1 MIKIGLHKWIFLFTS
16 ALCGVLDAHG
26 AAIYGFAQPKCS
38 LWSTFFPVS
47 FQVSSDMAVIP
58 GLVDAETAGFNI
70 FYITGGDFHNMD
82 DYYDLYTINGG
93 HVWNNTSP
101 WLINGRN
108 AVMCKG
114 SSDCVKSGTGSIGKG
129 ISAYNSLKAE
139 FPDENIK
146 VASDRPYSNGD
157 IDWYYIP
164 TRRLKLLRVEFFT
177 PNKGSMPGT
186 SQYVEP
192 IFFEYRE
199 TGNGDE
205 MKLYEMGGTA
215 RGADFSHVKLPET
228 IKLTTLSAMQ
238 IWMSTASGKPYENV
252 MPYGKVV
259 PFTDSQIAM
268 VPKGC
273 L

>member
-16 ALCGVLDAHG
+16 ALCGVSDAHG

-38 LWSTFFPVS
+38 LWSTFFPIS
-47 FQVSSDMAVIP
+47 FQVDSDMSVFE
-58 GLVDAETAGFNI
+58 DAERAGFNI
-70 FYITGGDFHNMD
+70 FYITGGDLQNMD
-82 DYYDLYTINGG
+82 DYYDLYTISGG

-101 WLINGRN
+101 WLINGKD

-139 FPDENIK
+139 FPNETIK

-177 PNKGSMPGT
+177 PNKGVISGT
-186 SQYVEP
+186 GKYVEP

-228 IKLTTLSAMQ
+228 LKLTALSAIQ
-238 IWMSTASGKPYENV
+238 IWMSTGSGKMFENV
-252 MPYGKVV
+252 IPYGKVV
-259 PFTDSQIAM
+259 PFTQSQLNM
-268 VPKGC
+268 VPENC